1 MKLYTIG
8 YSTYE
13 LSSFINVLKKYKID
27 VIVDVRSS
35 PFSSFYSEYNKDNLR
50 NVLKKNGLKYLFL
63 GDNLGARINAPEC
76 YQNDGKA
83 IYEKIS
89 KHPIFKEGLQ
99 RLKKGVEIY
108 NVVLLCAEK
117 DPINCHR
124 NILVCRN
131 IKSENLDIIH
141 ILSNGELENNNVTE
155 IRLLKLH
162 NLFEDDMFSTFEDR
176 LNLAYTQQGY
186 NIAYIE
192 NSDIEEGVKND

>member
-1 MKLYTIG
+1 
-8 YSTYE
+8 
-13 LSSFINVLKKYKID
+13 
-27 VIVDVRSS
+27 
-35 PFSSFYSEYNKDNLR
+35 
-50 NVLKKNGLKYLFL
+50 
-63 GDNLGARINAPEC
+63 
-76 YQNDGKA
+76 
-83 IYEKIS
+83 
-89 KHPIFKEGLQ
+89 LQ